1 MGYQRRKYDW
11 FVMKKNV
18 KGKQCTILWH
28 VDNLKMSYFDSDIV
42 SIVIYDIDTEYGKI
56 TKMTITQGKIH
67 RYSGMTID

>member
-1 MGYQRRKYDW
+1 MVCYE
-11 FVMKKNV
+11 KNV